1 MRIEWSA
8 RARTDLRDLQFYIAK
23 DSEFYAR
30 RFVARIIGSVEKLS
44 DQPYIGRRVPEAADR
59 EDVRELLFRN
69 YRIIYLVRPDV
80 VSVVTVVHGSRDL
93 SRHDKKPWDVT

>member
-8 RARTDLRDLQFYIAK
+8 RARTDLRDLQAYIAK

-44 DQPYIGRRVPEAADR
+44 DQPHIGRRVPEASERD
-59 EDVRELLFRN
+59 DVRELLFQN
-69 YRIIYLVRPDV
+69 YRIIYLVRPDA
-80 VSVVTVVHGSRDL
+80 VSVVTVVHGGRDL
-93 SRHDKKPWDVT
+93 SRRDRKPWDVT